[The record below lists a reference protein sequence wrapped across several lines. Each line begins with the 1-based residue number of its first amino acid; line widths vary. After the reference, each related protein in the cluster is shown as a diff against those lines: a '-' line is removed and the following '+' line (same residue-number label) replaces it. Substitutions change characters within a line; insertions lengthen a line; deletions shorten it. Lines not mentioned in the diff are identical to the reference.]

1 MIQRLTSIRFIRRE
15 RNYNFLSEDTCFN
28 GSDLAL
34 AKSRVE
40 NPFELGFEYV
50 DYQASAHLQ
59 FLPWSD
65 LSAQNRNV
73 TFVTCKCPSIG
84 QYL

>member
-50 DYQASAHLQ
+50 DYQASAHLSCNSY
-59 FLPWSD
+59 LGWIS
-65 LSAQNRNV
+65 LRR
-73 TFVTCKCPSIG
+73 IG
-84 QYL
+84 T